1 MATHYIRAILQNSMA
16 HIFPD
21 TDPEGTPPTHLSRL
35 ANEPLSFSVAYKLIS
50 DRAFNEGVYLEIESE
65 LPISLYAVG
74 YLPVLQTRDPD
85 NDDCYRAGLFGD
97 ILFPKK
103 VNPPIKELAY
113 PWATLY
119 MEDDKTRLIARTDS
133 WQSVLLTV
141 NESGKRQRAGSYPIK
156 LTFRSVVDRSPLA
169 EVGLSVEVVGASLP
183 KQRLKYTN
191 WLHCDCLCDMYGIE
205 PFSDRFYEILADYVK
220 KASQNGM
227 NTLLTPCFTPPS
239 IPL

>member
-1 MATHYIRAILQNSMA
+1 MATHYIQAILQNSMA

-21 TDPEGTPPTHLSRL
+21 TDPDGTPPTHLSCL
-35 ANEPLSFSVAYKLIS
+35 ANEPLSFSVAYKLVS
-50 DRAFNEGVYLEIESE
+50 DRALNEGVYLEIESE

-119 MEDDKTRLIARTDS
+119 TLSNRKTTITIVGYNKCVSRHRLGVSYITIFKAIPFRFVSTNCPIETWIKAS
-133 WQSVLLTV
+133 
-141 NESGKRQRAGSYPIK
+141 AGSA
-156 LTFRSVVDRSPLA
+156 FSFEQVVKPR
-169 EVGLSVEVVGASLP
+169 
-183 KQRLKYTN
+183 
-191 WLHCDCLCDMYGIE
+191 
-205 PFSDRFYEILADYVK
+205 
-220 KASQNGM
+220 
-227 NTLLTPCFTPPS
+227 
-239 IPL
+239 